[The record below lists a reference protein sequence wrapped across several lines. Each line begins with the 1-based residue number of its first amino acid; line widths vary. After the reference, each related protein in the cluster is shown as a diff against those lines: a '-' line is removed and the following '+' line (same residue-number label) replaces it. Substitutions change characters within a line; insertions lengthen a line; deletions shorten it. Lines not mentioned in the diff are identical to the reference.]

1 MVNQNFIPRT
11 YTPKKKNYY
20 RRDNHEE
27 LFRRL
32 YKEHN
37 KTPFISDLSYLT
49 DNDLLISI
57 NGYLDKLGL
66 VKMTDEE
73 LNRPLSLKN

>member
-1 MVNQNFIPRT
+1 MRNQTFIPHT

-20 RRDNHEE
+20 KRGNTED
-27 LFRRL
+27 LFRKL
-32 YKEHN
+32 YREAN
-37 KTPFISDLSYLT
+37 KTEYNGTLNYLT
-49 DNDLLISI
+49 DNELLVSI

-66 VKMTDEE
+66 VKMTPEE